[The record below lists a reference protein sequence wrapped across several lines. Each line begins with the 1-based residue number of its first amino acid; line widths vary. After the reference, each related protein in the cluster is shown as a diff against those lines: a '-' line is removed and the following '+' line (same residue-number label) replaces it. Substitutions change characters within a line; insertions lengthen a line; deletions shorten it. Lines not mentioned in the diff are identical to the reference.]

1 MTEIII
7 YAIWPM
13 VKNYFLIGVLF
24 IFFFY
29 FLEKLSME
37 KPNFNRI
44 DYLVVFFFWPVFIK
58 PLLNIK

>member
-7 YAIWPM
+7 YAIWPI
-13 VKNYFLIGVLF
+13 VKNYFSIGVLF
-24 IFFFY
+24 ISFFY

-44 DYLVVFFFWPVFIK
+44 DYLVVFFFWPEFIK

>member
-13 VKNYFLIGVLF
+13 VKNYFSIGALF

-29 FLEKLSME
+29 SLEKLSTE
-37 KPNFNRI
+37 KPNFNSI
-44 DYLVVFFFWPVFIK
+44 DYLVVFFFWPAFIK
-58 PLLNIK
+58 PLLNIE